1 MDDHFYQHYPSHR
14 IHSQQVTDSG
24 NKKVV
29 RNIAN
34 GHLLFIGVNL
44 IPSP

>member
-1 MDDHFYQHYPSHR
+1 MEYHFYQQFPSHW
-14 IHSQQVTDSG
+14 IHSQVTDYG

-29 RNIAN
+29 RNIEN

-44 IPSP
+44 NPSPW

>member
-1 MDDHFYQHYPSHR
+1 MDDHFYQQFPSHR
-14 IHSQQVTDSG
+14 IHSQQVTDYG
-24 NKKVV
+24 NKKV
-29 RNIAN
+29 RNIEN